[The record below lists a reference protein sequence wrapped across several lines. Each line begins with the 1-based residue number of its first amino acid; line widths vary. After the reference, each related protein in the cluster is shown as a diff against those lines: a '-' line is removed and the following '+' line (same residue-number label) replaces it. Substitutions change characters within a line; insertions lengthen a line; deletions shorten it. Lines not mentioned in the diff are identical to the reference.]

1 MSNVYDKYLTEKV
14 RVCIR
19 IRPFLH
25 YEHGTQ
31 SESPLIVNK
40 DDERKISIGKG
51 VNYYTSYYDK
61 IFFDN
66 STQEDIYEYI
76 DICKLD
82 SQRGINCTILAYGQ
96 TGSGKTYT
104 IFGDKW
110 TSSNG
115 LNDNDY
121 IIKDEYDFV
130 YNKNISYDSSHQ
142 GNGIIPRLVYDYFH
156 SSGNDNDIT
165 NANTNINNYD
175 ITVSFVQI
183 YNEKVYDL
191 LTDPQV
197 YNDNNK
203 PKFRIGGKHSYSS
216 ITPIKTPHLVI
227 KENKA
232 IGVYIENLTQI
243 TLYSYEQCMN
253 LLMLG
258 ENNRKKRQTTKNE
271 MSSRSHTV
279 FMLMINSK
287 QPNDNGVYTSSRIN
301 ICDLAGSEKYDQRFK
316 YNSLHLQ
323 EMININKSLSTLG
336 NVINALV
343 NKKTYIPYKDS
354 KLTQLLQNSLGGNT
368 RTILIAT
375 ISPLLSSYDE
385 TISTLKFADRA
396 HSLFTKL
403 EINTNVAGIKGLTI
417 SNVNLDN
424 KNSGVIID
432 KLTKEVNELKQLLNI
447 RQRNGIVNDIGSDDK
462 RKDIENEIIQ
472 LRKENMELRK
482 ALKRSKQGS
491 YDKVKDYESEGV
503 LSTLSKAGRT
513 ELSRRSKKEGGD
525 NDSLLSKSGKKVIYG
540 DGNSIRSVNT
550 SVNRM
555 KMFNK
560 VSNSNNNYYSQVL
573 TYKSGDYLNN
583 IKLFE
588 QMEKDNN
595 EKMLREIENIK
606 KRNIAKRNKIQYI

>member
-1 MSNVYDKYLTEKV
+1 MQGKENRSARFKCCMTLLNPDGEVAFSYTGICE
-14 RVCIR
+14 
-19 IRPFLH
+19 
-25 YEHGTQ
+25 G
-31 SESPLIVNK
+31 
-40 DDERKISIGKG
+40 SI
-51 VNYYTSYYDK
+51 
-61 IFFDN
+61 
-66 STQEDIYEYI
+66 
-76 DICKLD
+76 LD

-115 LNDNDY
+115 LNDNEY

-130 YNKNISYDSSHQ
+130 YNKNISYDSSNK

-156 SSGNDNDIT
+156 SSGNDD
-165 NANTNINNYD
+165 TNISNYD

-191 LTDPQV
+191 LTDPTV
-197 YNDNNK
+197 YNEHNSK
-203 PKFRIGGKHSYSS
+203 PKFHIGGKHSYST
-216 ITPIKTPHLVI
+216 ITPIKTPHLII
-227 KENKA
+227 KENKS

-287 QPNDNGVYTSSRIN
+287 QPNDKGVYTSSRIN
-301 ICDLAGSEKYDQRFK
+301 ICDLAGSDKYDQRFK

-323 EMININKSLSTLG
+323 EMINTNKSLSTLG

-343 NKKTYIPYKDS
+343 NKKNYIPYKDS

-375 ISPLLSSYDE
+375 VSPLLSSYDE

-424 KNSGVIID
+424 KNSGIIID

-462 RKDIENEIIQ
+462 RKEIENEIIQ

-482 ALKRSKQGS
+482 ALNRSKQSS

-503 LSTLSKAGRT
+503 LSTLSKARRT
-513 ELSRRSKKEGGD
+513 EMSRRSKDKGD
-525 NDSLLSKSGKKVIYG
+525 NDNNSVLSKSGKNVIYG
-540 DGNSIRSVNT
+540 DGNSIKSVNT
-550 SVNRM
+550 SVTRG
-555 KMFNK
+555 KAGDK
-560 VSNSNNNYYSQVL
+560 VSNNNYYKQTL
-573 TYKSGDYLNN
+573 MYRSGDYLNN

-588 QMEKDNN
+588 QMERDNN

>member
-1 MSNVYDKYLTEKV
+1 MSNVHEEYLTEKV

-25 YEHGTQ
+25 YENGTQ
-31 SESPLIVNK
+31 SESPLIVDK

-61 IFFDN
+61 IFYDS
-66 STQEDIYEYI
+66 STQEDVYEYI

-115 LNDNDY
+115 LNDNEY

-130 YNKNISYDSSHQ
+130 YNKNISYDSSNQ

-156 SSGNDNDIT
+156 SSGNDNDS
-165 NANTNINNYD
+165 NINISNYD

-191 LTDPQV
+191 LTDPTV
-197 YNDNNK
+197 YNDHNSK
-203 PKFRIGGKHSYSS
+203 PKFRIGGKHSYSA
-216 ITPIKTPHLVI
+216 ITPIKTPHLII
-227 KENKA
+227 KENKS

-343 NKKTYIPYKDS
+343 NKKNYIPYKDS

-375 ISPLLSSYDE
+375 VNPLLSSYDE

-403 EINTNVAGIKGLTI
+403 EINTNVAGIKGLTM

-424 KNSGVIID
+424 KNSGIIID

-462 RKDIENEIIQ
+462 RKEIENEIIQ

-482 ALKRSKQGS
+482 ALNRSKQSS
-491 YDKVKDYESEGV
+491 YDKVKDYESEDV
-503 LSTLSKAGRT
+503 LSTLSKARCT
-513 ELSRRSKKEGGD
+513 EMSRRSKDKGD
-525 NDSLLSKSGKKVIYG
+525 NNSVLSKSGKNVIYG
-540 DGNSIRSVNT
+540 DGNSIRSMNT
-550 SVNRM
+550 SVNRGNVV
-555 KMFNK
+555 KK
-560 VSNSNNNYYSQVL
+560 VSNSNNYYKQAL
-573 TYKSGDYLNN
+573 MYRSGDYLNN

>member
-1 MSNVYDKYLTEKV
+1 MSNVYEKV
-14 RVCIR
+14 RVCVR
-19 IRPFLH
+19 IRPVLH
-25 YEHGTQ
+25 YENGTQ
-31 SESPLIVNK
+31 SESPLIVDK
-40 DDERKISIGKG
+40 EDERKISIGKG

-61 IFFDN
+61 IFFDS
-66 STQEDIYEYI
+66 STQEDVYEYI

-115 LNDNDY
+115 LNDNEY

-130 YNKNISYDSSHQ
+130 YNKNISYDSSNQ

-156 SSGNDNDIT
+156 SSGNDND
-165 NANTNINNYD
+165 NDSSTNISISNYD

-191 LTDPQV
+191 LTDPTV
-197 YNDNNK
+197 YNDHNSK
-203 PKFRIGGKHSYSS
+203 PKFRIGGKHSYST
-216 ITPIKTPHLVI
+216 ITPIKTPHLII
-227 KENKA
+227 KENKS

-343 NKKTYIPYKDS
+343 NKKNYIPYKDS

-375 ISPLLSSYDE
+375 VSPLLSSYDE

-424 KNSGVIID
+424 KNSGIIID

-462 RKDIENEIIQ
+462 RKEIENEIIQ

-482 ALKRSKQGS
+482 ALKLNRSKQQGS
-491 YDKVKDYESEGV
+491 YDKVNDYESEGV
-503 LSTLSKAGRT
+503 VSTLSKAGHT
-513 ELSRRSKKEGGD
+513 EMSRRSKDKE
-525 NDSLLSKSGKKVIYG
+525 DSNSVLSKSGKNVIYG
-540 DGNSIRSVNT
+540 DGNSVRSVNI
-550 SVNRM
+550 SVN
-555 KMFNK
+555 KGKVGNK
-560 VSNSNNNYYSQVL
+560 GSNSNNYYKQAL
-573 TYKSGDYLNN
+573 LYRSGDYLNN
-583 IKLFE
+583 IKMFE
-588 QMEKDNN
+588 QMERDNN
-595 EKMLREIENIK
+595 EKMIREIENIK
-606 KRNIAKRNKIQYI
+606 KRNVAKRNKIQYI

>member
-1 MSNVYDKYLTEKV
+1 MSYVTEKV
-14 RVCIR
+14 RVCVR
-19 IRPFLH
+19 IRPVLH
-25 YEHGTQ
+25 YENGTQ
-31 SESPLIVNK
+31 SESPLIVDK
-40 DDERKISIGKG
+40 EDERKISIGKG
-51 VNYYTSYYDK
+51 VNYYTSHYDK
-61 IFFDN
+61 IFFDS
-66 STQEDIYEYI
+66 STQEDVYEYI

-115 LNDNDY
+115 LNDNEY

-130 YNKNISYDSSHQ
+130 YNKNISYDSSNQ

-156 SSGNDNDIT
+156 PSGNDNDSS
-165 NANTNINNYD
+165 TNINISNYD

-191 LTDPQV
+191 LTDPTV
-197 YNDNNK
+197 YNEHNNK
-203 PKFRIGGKHSYSS
+203 PKFRIGGKHSYST
-216 ITPIKTPHLVI
+216 ITPIKTPHLII
-227 KENKA
+227 KENKS

-243 TLYSYEQCMN
+243 ILYSYEQCMN

-343 NKKTYIPYKDS
+343 NKKNYIPYKDS

-375 ISPLLSSYDE
+375 VSPLLSSYDE

-424 KNSGVIID
+424 KNSGIIID

-462 RKDIENEIIQ
+462 RKEIENEIIQ

-482 ALKRSKQGS
+482 ALKLNRSKQQGS

-513 ELSRRSKKEGGD
+513 EMSRRSKDKGD
-525 NDSLLSKSGKKVIYG
+525 SNSVLSKSGKNVIYG
-540 DGNSIRSVNT
+540 DGNSIRSVNI
-550 SVNRM
+550 SVNRG
-555 KMFNK
+555 KVGNK
-560 VSNSNNNYYSQVL
+560 GSNNNYYKQAL
-573 TYKSGDYLNN
+573 LYRSGDYLNN

-588 QMEKDNN
+588 QMERDNN

-606 KRNIAKRNKIQYI
+606 KRNVAKRNKIQYI

>member
-1 MSNVYDKYLTEKV
+1 MSNVYEEYVTEKV
-14 RVCIR
+14 RVCVR

-25 YEHGTQ
+25 YENGTQ
-31 SESPLIVNK
+31 SESPLIVDK
-40 DDERKISIGKG
+40 EDERKISIGKG

-66 STQEDIYEYI
+66 STQEDVYEYI

-115 LNDNDY
+115 LNDNEY

-130 YNKNISYDSSHQ
+130 YNKNISYDSSNQ

-156 SSGNDNDIT
+156 SSGNDNDS
-165 NANTNINNYD
+165 NINISNYD

-191 LTDPQV
+191 LTDPTV
-197 YNDNNK
+197 YNDHNSK
-203 PKFRIGGKHSYSS
+203 PKFRIGGKHSYSA
-216 ITPIKTPHLVI
+216 ITPIKTPHLII
-227 KENKA
+227 KENKS

-343 NKKTYIPYKDS
+343 NKKNYIPYKDS

-375 ISPLLSSYDE
+375 VSPLLSSYDE

-424 KNSGVIID
+424 KNSGIIID

-462 RKDIENEIIQ
+462 RKEIENEIIQ

-482 ALKRSKQGS
+482 ALNRSKQSS
-491 YDKVKDYESEGV
+491 YDKVKDYESEDV
-503 LSTLSKAGRT
+503 LSTLSKARCT
-513 ELSRRSKKEGGD
+513 EMSRRSKDKGD
-525 NDSLLSKSGKKVIYG
+525 NNSVLSKSGKNVIYG
-540 DGNSIRSVNT
+540 DGNSIRSMNT
-550 SVNRM
+550 SVNRGNVV
-555 KMFNK
+555 KK
-560 VSNSNNNYYSQVL
+560 VSNSNNYYKQAL
-573 TYKSGDYLNN
+573 MYRSGDYLNN

>member
-1 MSNVYDKYLTEKV
+1 MSNVYEEYVTEKV
-14 RVCIR
+14 RVCVR

-25 YEHGTQ
+25 YENGTQ
-31 SESPLIVNK
+31 SESPLIVDK

-66 STQEDIYEYI
+66 STQEDVYEYI

-115 LNDNDY
+115 LNDNEY

-130 YNKNISYDSSHQ
+130 YNKNISYDSEHQ

-156 SSGNDNDIT
+156 PSGNDNDSS
-165 NANTNINNYD
+165 TNISNYD

-191 LTDPQV
+191 LTDPTV
-197 YNDNNK
+197 YNDNNNK
-203 PKFRIGGKHSYSS
+203 PKFRIGGKHTYST
-216 ITPIKTPHLVI
+216 ITPIKTPHLII

-258 ENNRKKRQTTKNE
+258 ENSRKKRQTTKNE

-287 QPNDNGVYTSSRIN
+287 QPNDKGVYTSSRIN

-343 NKKTYIPYKDS
+343 NKKNYIPYKDS

-375 ISPLLSSYDE
+375 VSPLLSSYDE

-424 KNSGVIID
+424 KNSGIIID

-462 RKDIENEIIQ
+462 RKEIENEIIQ

-513 ELSRRSKKEGGD
+513 EMSRRSKDKGD
-525 NDSLLSKSGKKVIYG
+525 NNSVLSKSGKNVIYG
-540 DGNSIRSVNT
+540 DSNSIRSVNT
-550 SVNRM
+550 SVTRG
-555 KMFNK
+555 KVVNK
-560 VSNSNNNYYSQVL
+560 ESNNNYYKQAL
-573 TYKSGDYLNN
+573 MYRSGDYLNN

-588 QMEKDNN
+588 QMERDNN